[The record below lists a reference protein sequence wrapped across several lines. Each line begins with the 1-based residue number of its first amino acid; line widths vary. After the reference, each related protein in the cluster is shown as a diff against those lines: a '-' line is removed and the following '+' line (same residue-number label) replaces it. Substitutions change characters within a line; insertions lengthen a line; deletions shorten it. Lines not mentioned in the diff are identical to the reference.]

1 MININIHGT
10 HNQLCKVK
18 GRNSEFGFKSCWTR
32 TNCLKVTLT
41 QVKLM
46 KLHFAYLKL
55 HGHTPKIARTNLKCL
70 PF

>member
-1 MININIHGT
+1 M
-10 HNQLCKVK
+10 HNQPCKVK
-18 GRNSEFGFKSCWTR
+18 DRNSKSGFKSCWTR
-32 TNCLKVTLT
+32 TNGLKVTLT

-55 HGHTPKIARTNLKCL
+55 HGHAPKIARSNLKCL